1 LEEDMRTLFV
11 FPVTLVVIFALSCG
25 CSEDNPSIVGVGGAP
40 SRVAMPYN
48 SSNPFDSVGIKHNQM
63 LEFLVACL
71 PVDTSGDVRASA
83 IANGIDALGD
93 SVGWSSEQ
101 CDIYINMVGQHF
113 IADRDSTF
121 HDQYISDYSAPN
133 CTQRELNYIHEIGSV
148 IANATDSSGL
158 MNGLLALET
167 DIIAENWDDEET
179 IALEAISI
187 AKHSM
192 YHALHTKLM
201 GDCLGAEIHAGQV
214 DFTAYLHARDESEE
228 CLSEEEAG
236 RIGSVHSAVAYALYI
251 CLEHWPQR

>member
-1 LEEDMRTLFV
+1 MKTLFV
-11 FPVTLVVIFALSCG
+11 FPATFTVIIALCCG
-25 CSEDNPSIVGVGGAP
+25 CSEDNPSIVSVGGAP
-40 SRVAMPYN
+40 SRVAMPWN

-63 LEFLVACL
+63 LEFRVACL

-83 IANGIDALGD
+83 VARGIDALGD
-93 SVGWSSEQ
+93 SLGWSSEE
-101 CDIYINMVGQHF
+101 CDTYINMVGQHF
-113 IADRDSTF
+113 IADRDSAF
-121 HDQYISDYSAPN
+121 LDQYICNYSALH
-133 CTQRELNYIHEIGSV
+133 CTQRERNYIHEIGTV
-148 IANATDSSGL
+148 IANATDSAGL
-158 MNGLLALET
+158 MKELLSIEAEVLM
-167 DIIAENWDDEET
+167 ENWGDEET

-214 DFTAYLHARDESEE
+214 DFAAYLHARDESEE

-236 RIGSVHSAVAYALYI
+236 RIGSIHSAVAYALYI